1 MCSVSIEFLEFLH
14 PSFYYMTVF
23 YDLVRFTL
31 YPLVFVITRINFK
44 CSSSDVIKELHFIA
58 HCDIDKE
65 SNRTSGEERYFCQSH
80 SSLSH
85 AAQLVH
91 SGDSCKVR
99 VKEYYLKC

>member
-14 PSFYYMTVF
+14 PSFCCMTVF
-23 YDLVRFTL
+23 YDLVRVTL

-44 CSSSDVIKELHFIA
+44 YSSTDVIEELHFIA

-65 SNRTSGEERYFCQSH
+65 SIHTSDEERCQSH

-85 AAQLVH
+85 AAHLVH
-91 SGDSCKVR
+91 SGDSCKVG